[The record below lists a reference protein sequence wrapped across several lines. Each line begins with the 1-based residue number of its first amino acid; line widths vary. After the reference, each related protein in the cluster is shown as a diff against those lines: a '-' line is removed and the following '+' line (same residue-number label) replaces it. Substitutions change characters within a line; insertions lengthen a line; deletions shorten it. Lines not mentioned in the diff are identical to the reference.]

1 MRHHHEEGRGPRGRH
16 GDPSE
21 HGDHGRRGGGR
32 RQRFFGHGELRLII
46 LDILSRNA
54 SHGYELIKEIETL
67 TQGNYSPSPGVIY
80 PTLDLLQD
88 QGLISVEDDNGRKKN
103 RYQRGRKTAARRE
116 PGAPGPY
123 PGASA
128 GADGRLRAAP
138 GSADEARAG
147 KLQSG
152 PRPESEPAGQQC
164 RPAQADHRHYRPG
177 GDGDLS
183 ARLSLFCYHRLPRPG
198 AARTT
203 TDRPVHRRQAE
214 NLVSSGIKRANS
226 GAMRLNFTHF
236 VFYFAFIPIFTASA
250 ELA

>member
-88 QGLISVEDDNGRKKN
+88 QGLISVEDDNGRKKIVISEEGKQLHAEN
-103 RYQRGRKTAARRE
+103 QEDPQMKRALENFKAVLDLKVNQQASSTAQLKQII
-116 PGAPGPY
+116 GII
-123 PGASA
+123 
-128 GADGRLRAAP
+128 DRAAMEI
-138 GSADEARAG
+138 SQLD
-147 KLQSG
+147 
-152 PRPESEPAGQQC
+152 
-164 RPAQADHRHYRPG
+164 
-177 GDGDLS
+177 
-183 ARLSLFCYHRLPRPG
+183 
-198 AARTT
+198 
-203 TDRPVHRRQAE
+203 
-214 NLVSSGIKRANS
+214 
-226 GAMRLNFTHF
+226 
-236 VFYFAFIPIFTASA
+236 
-250 ELA
+250 